1 MFENGLNMW
10 LSDLAVR
17 LSFHVIR
24 GQSCG
29 YERPSCPM
37 SPFAPCSSNTELKAH
52 QKPDV
57 LRQSELT
64 M

>member
-29 YERPSCPM
+29 YERPSCPTL
-37 SPFAPCSSNTELKAH
+37 SPFAPCSPIPN
-52 QKPDV
+52 
-57 LRQSELT
+57 
-64 M
+64 